1 MHVGGGEQAGP
12 FPRQVAE
19 EGLDMGEVDLV
30 VCFDNVASPVR
41 LVQRLG
47 RTGRKREGRCV
58 LLMTEPERQRYQQ
71 TRRQVAHRSPR
82 AACLVRR
89 APCHAPYFLRLATCH
104 LPLATCHMPLT
115 NLPLATDC
123 LLLATAGRR
132 RTSPS

>member
-19 EGLDMGEVDLV
+19 EGLDIGEVDLV

-47 RTGRKREGRCV
+47 RTGRKRVGRCV

-71 TRRQVAHRSPR
+71 TRRQAAHRSPR
-82 AACLVRR
+82 AACPVRR
-89 APCHAPYFLRLATCH
+89 ATCH